1 VNRVRPWITPLVLV
15 LLVLVFAGTQDSF
28 YRIQLGTLAGIYA
41 VAAIGLTLLFGGAG
55 QISLGQA
62 GLLGTSAFLTAYLT
76 VDRGWNPW
84 LAGMLAI
91 VGTTLVGLLLGW
103 FALRT
108 TGHYLALITLAF
120 GLLFTE
126 ISRTLFPEGWYG
138 VPVLSIGDF
147 EFFEPERMLVTVW
160 VFVILALV
168 LTTLLVRSRFGRSLA
183 ALRDD
188 PVAAAACGI
197 DLARTK
203 VAVFAMASALGGLSG
218 WLFALYQGSVTETS
232 FSFTLSINLLI
243 MVVVGGLGS
252 PLGAVV
258 GAVFLVLAP
267 ELGRAYEDYRLL
279 SYGLILIVVLALLP
293 GGLASLGRLVSDPV
307 RRRLGWDPSAQRRLT
322 EVPEAEEQTL
332 REPV

>member
-1 VNRVRPWITPLVLV
+1 MSRLRPWLNPAAVA
-15 LLVLVFAGTQDSF
+15 LLVVLFAATQESF

-55 QISLGQA
+55 QISLGHA

-76 VDRGWNPW
+76 VDLGWDPW
-84 LAGMLAI
+84 LAGVLA
-91 VGTTLVGLLLGW
+91 VGGTTLVGFLLGYC
-103 FALRT
+103 ALRT
-108 TGHYLALITLAF
+108 SGHYLALITLAF

-126 ISRTLFPEGWYG
+126 FSRTVFPEGWYG
-138 VPVLSIGDF
+138 VPVIAVGDF
-147 EFFEPERMLVTVW
+147 DFFDPGRMLLLVW
-160 VFVILALV
+160 AFVILALV

-188 PVAAAACGI
+188 PVAAAGCGV

-203 VAVFAMASALGGLSG
+203 VTVFAISSALGGVSG

-232 FSFTLSINLLI
+232 FSFVLSVNLLI

-252 PLGAVV
+252 PLGAIV

-279 SYGLILIVVLALLP
+279 AYGVILVLVLALLP
-293 GGLASLGRLVSDPV
+293 GGLASVGRLVWEPV
-307 RRRLGWDPSAQRRLT
+307 RRRFGWQPSAQRRLT
-322 EVPEAEEQTL
+322 EVPEAQDTAM

>member
-1 VNRVRPWITPLVLV
+1 MSRLRPWLTPAAVALLV
-15 LLVLVFAGTQDSF
+15 LLFALTQDSF

-76 VDRGWNPW
+76 VDLGWNPW
-84 LAGMLAI
+84 LAGVVAV
-91 VGTTLVGLLLGW
+91 VGTTGVGLLLGW
-103 FALRT
+103 SALRT

-120 GLLFTE
+120 GLAFTE
-126 ISRTLFPEGWYG
+126 LSRTLFPQGWYG
-138 VPVLSIGDF
+138 VPVPAIGDF
-147 EFFEPERMLVTVW
+147 DFFDPERMLLLVW
-160 VFVILALV
+160 VFVIVALV

-188 PVAAAACGI
+188 PVAAAACGV

-203 VAVFAMASALGGLSG
+203 VTVFAIASALGGVSG

-232 FSFTLSINLLI
+232 FSFVLSVNLLI

-267 ELGRAYEDYRLL
+267 EAGRAYEDYRLL
-279 SYGLILIVVLALLP
+279 SYGLVLILVLALLP
-293 GGLASLGRLVSDPV
+293 GGLASIGRLIVDPV
-307 RRRLGWDPSAQRRLT
+307 RRRLGWAPSAQRRLT
-322 EVPEAEEQTL
+322 EVPEAEDQAV
-332 REPV
+332 REVV